1 MTGTTKLHMDGISR
15 IKCNILFI
23 VAGILCVPA
32 NVTAQFITISESS
45 AMTAETPNKV
55 AVESDAERRTY
66 QADSSYYANRRR
78 ALEEVALTDSIV
90 RPNESD
96 DNHILYGNDLELR
109 AALAA
114 YFAMTDSLMM
124 EYVKE
129 SSQISIGYQSA
140 MMQASVP
147 AKKQEGKESYGLPKD
162 ELFAYTNPLD
172 TMSLTVPNVL
182 RAIIQANIKH
192 PIVVLAQAI
201 HETGWFSSVVCHRD
215 NNLFGLTNPK
225 TKQYYRFS
233 HWTESVL
240 AYRDKVQYK
249 YKGGNYLE
257 FLDAMGYAEDPLYV
271 PKVKRIISH
280 YLIKSPLPEGTSEE
294 SHKKRL
300 ILPRYN

>member
-124 EYVKE
+124 EYVKK
-129 SSQISIGYQSA
+129 SSQISIGYQSV
-140 MMQASVP
+140 MKQASTH
-147 AKKQEGKESYGLPKD
+147 AKKTGGKRI
-162 ELFAYTNPLD
+162 
-172 TMSLTVPNVL
+172 L
-182 RAIIQANIKH
+182 RASQRRTVCVYKPIGYHVIDGPQCYEGNNSSQYQA
-192 PIVVLAQAI
+192 
-201 HETGWFSSVVCHRD
+201 
-215 NNLFGLTNPK
+215 
-225 TKQYYRFS
+225 S
-233 HWTESVL
+233 HCGIGAGDT
-240 AYRDKVQYK
+240 
-249 YKGGNYLE
+249 
-257 FLDAMGYAEDPLYV
+257 
-271 PKVKRIISH
+271 
-280 YLIKSPLPEGTSEE
+280 
-294 SHKKRL
+294 
-300 ILPRYN
+300 